1 MWTARRARLLLAR
14 AFLALAAGGV
24 APATMALDL
33 DRLWDFRQPA
43 VSEQRF
49 REALATAQG
58 DDALILHTQIA
69 RSFGLRRDFE
79 RAREVLRA
87 VQPALATVGSEA
99 RVRHGLEWGR
109 TYVSATH
116 PRGSVTEADRAEAR
130 RAWAEAEQ
138 RARAAALDGLTV
150 DLIHM
155 AAFLDDSPEAQR
167 KVGEPALAVVL
178 QSSQPAAQR
187 WEGSIRNNLGLA
199 LNGLGRHEEALAQL
213 QQALALRERAGDVER
228 THVARWMVAH
238 TLRRLGRLDEAEALQ
253 RRLAAEREALG
264 RPDPYV
270 AEELEAI
277 ARARGNTAEAEQ
289 WRARRE
295 AWATP
300 GR

>member
-14 AFLALAAGGV
+14 AVLALAAGGV

-79 RAREVLRA
+79 RAREVLRV
-87 VQPALATVGSEA
+87 VQPSLATAGPEA

-138 RARAAALDGLTV
+138 RARAAALARLDTLPAGRTICHGDMHPGNVLMTSSGPV
-150 DLIHM
+150 VATPDDEKALAEEQQR
-155 AAFLDDSPEAQR
+155 AAEAEAQR
-167 KVGEPALAVVL
+167 M
-178 QSSQPAAQR
+178 QTS
-187 WEGSIRNNLGLA
+187 GS
-199 LNGLGRHEEALAQL
+199 
-213 QQALALRERAGDVER
+213 
-228 THVARWMVAH
+228 
-238 TLRRLGRLDEAEALQ
+238 
-253 RRLAAEREALG
+253 
-264 RPDPYV
+264 
-270 AEELEAI
+270 
-277 ARARGNTAEAEQ
+277 
-289 WRARRE
+289 
-295 AWATP
+295 
-300 GR
+300 